1 MVLALL
7 SRRDRKKEQ
16 LKREILRAARELLLR
31 EGQQHFSMRELAK
44 EVGCVPGTLYLYFKD
59 KDALIATLVEDSF
72 EHLMEDLEALRTDL
86 NPLAFLR
93 AIMRAYIRF
102 GIANPNH
109 YHFAFML
116 PRTKPLEKAR
126 PRPHRSYALLVDTVR
141 ECMDRQLIRKI
152 DPDLAAQGVWSGIHG
167 VTSLMI
173 TMPNFPW
180 TDKATVIDHV
190 VDSLTEGLHPLPKP
204 DAGREGDTYES

>member
-1 MVLALL
+1 MGIQERKEREKE
-7 SRRDRKKEQ
+7 RRRQ
-16 LKREILRAARELLLR
+16 QIIVAAKRV
-31 EGQQHFSMRELAK
+31 FSDKGFNKATMEDIAK
-44 EVGCVPGTLYLYFKD
+44 EAELSPGTLYLYFKD